1 MKIGQVKAT
10 LGKAIRY
17 VTDPEKTD
25 GGRLVSG
32 NFTASPSDYLA
43 AEKSML
49 DSLEACGK
57 GLRGGGVLAH
67 HVIQSF
73 DPEDPITP
81 EEAHRIGLEFVERIA
96 GSDHK
101 IIVATH
107 VDRHHIH
114 NHIIICAANDATH
127 RKLRVQKNTLK
138 QWRAISDELCRE
150 NDLNVL
156 REPDETRIGR
166 SFREIYAT
174 AKGMSTKNRIRS
186 LIDVTAA
193 RTTSFDELK
202 EALGMNGVDVTV
214 RGRHLTF
221 TDRETG
227 MRIRDTRLGGAYD
240 QLNIMARLARETLT
254 EISFNGRMIAT
265 QTRTAITVYLPG
277 TKQRE
282 RLTIPR
288 DRIIRSGR
296 TWRAWLG
303 ADSEQVITDR
313 RGRLTRRIPALRL
326 YEHFAAPNTSLGDL
340 AETKLKVTAGVSAAQ
355 RGYYRYQGRRLDALR
370 DSARQL
376 SAASTWAPD
385 GDITAALKR
394 LDQRIGTERADLQAV
409 VISLADLLRDSLGDS
424 EESKR
429 IDQDISTRERRLSSL
444 ERDHAALEKVQKENA
459 PQRERGP
466 KRVRRRP
473 L

>member
-1 MKIGQVKAT
+1 
-10 LGKAIRY
+10 
-17 VTDPEKTD
+17 
-25 GGRLVSG
+25 
-32 NFTASPSDYLA
+32 
-43 AEKSML
+43 
-49 DSLEACGK
+49 
-57 GLRGGGVLAH
+57 
-67 HVIQSF
+67 
-73 DPEDPITP
+73 
-81 EEAHRIGLEFVERIA
+81 
-96 GSDHK
+96 
-101 IIVATH
+101 
-107 VDRHHIH
+107 
-114 NHIIICAANDATH
+114 
-127 RKLRVQKNTLK
+127 
-138 QWRAISDELCRE
+138 
-150 NDLNVL
+150 
-156 REPDETRIGR
+156 
-166 SFREIYAT
+166 
-174 AKGMSTKNRIRS
+174 
-186 LIDVTAA
+186 
-193 RTTSFDELK
+193 
-202 EALGMNGVDVTV
+202 
-214 RGRHLTF
+214 
-221 TDRETG
+221 
-227 MRIRDTRLGGAYD
+227 
-240 QLNIMARLARETLT
+240 
-254 EISFNGRMIAT
+254 MIAT